1 MPRALALQARGL
13 TKAYRG
19 VVAVESLDLEVETGT
34 ILGFLGPNGAGKTTA
49 IRMLSTILRPD
60 AGWFAVAGVPQDQPV
75 EIRRR
80 VGVLPE
86 SAGYPPGQTGHEWL
100 SFHAEL
106 FGRPREMPVSSGRPT
121 PEPPVSATGLPKAP
135 GAALCESPTGISCHS
150 AWHLLPSSQS
160 QAVAKP
166 TRSTRQRCP
175 AAQAGTPGGIQARD
189 HQQAAQRTGARQ

>member
-34 ILGFLGPNGAGKTTA
+34 ILGFLGPNGAGKTTV

-100 SFHAEL
+100 SSMPSCSAAPARCPCDRTPIACR
-106 FGRPREMPVSSGRPT
+106 GRSGR
-121 PEPPVSATGLPKAP
+121 AGR
-135 GAALCESPTGISCHS
+135 
-150 AWHLLPSSQS
+150 
-160 QAVAKP
+160 VADL
-166 TRSTRQRCP
+166 RL
-175 AAQAGTPGGIQARD
+175 
-189 HQQAAQRTGARQ
+189 